1 MSDRPQE
8 ADFGRMSLSRWI
20 DRIRSRSSREEEA
33 QTLAEY
39 AVILGVITPVVVLAF
54 IMLGQ
59 AIPPVLDRVRG
70 FL

>member
-1 MSDRPQE
+1 MSRGPCS
-8 ADFGRMSLSRWI
+8 ADFRDMSLSGWI
-20 DRIRSRSSREEEA
+20 DRIRSRSGREEA

>member
-1 MSDRPQE
+1 MWPYRRV
-8 ADFGRMSLSRWI
+8 ADFPGMSLSGWI
-20 DRIRSRSSREEEA
+20 DRIRSRSGREEA

>member
-1 MSDRPQE
+1 MWPQRRG
-8 ADFGRMSLSRWI
+8 ADLPDMSLSGWI
-20 DRIRSRSSREEEA
+20 DRIRSRGGREEA